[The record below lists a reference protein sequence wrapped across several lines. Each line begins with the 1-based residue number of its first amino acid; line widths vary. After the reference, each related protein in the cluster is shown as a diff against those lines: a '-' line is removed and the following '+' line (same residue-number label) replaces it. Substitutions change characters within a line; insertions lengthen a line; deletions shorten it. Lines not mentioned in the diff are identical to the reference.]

1 MKILFIGDIFG
12 EGGRK
17 TVKSVLPNVI
27 AEHSPDA
34 VMANAENITHGSGFS
49 HKSIQ
54 EMREA
59 GIDFFTSGNHA
70 WSNPD
75 GLKHLDDPDFPVIR
89 PANFSA
95 FDLPGRGYDIF
106 TCKNGEKILVINLMG
121 RVFMKRSF
129 ECPFFAM
136 EKILEETA
144 GEDLSAVFLDFHAE
158 ATSEKEAM
166 GFYLDGRV
174 SAVIGTHTHV
184 PTADYRILSNGTA
197 YMSDAGMTGP
207 EDSVIG
213 VKKEIILSSFLTK
226 IQKKHEP
233 ETSGPMIFSG
243 VIIDIDS
250 ASRKALNIEHVYVRK

>member
-1 MKILFIGDIFG
+1 M
-12 EGGRK
+12 R
-17 TVKSVLPNVI
+17 SVLPGI
-27 AEHSPDA
+27 KAEYSPD
-34 VMANAENITHGSGFS
+34 VVIANAENITHGSGFS
-49 HKSIQ
+49 YNSIQ

-70 WSNPD
+70 WSNPE
-75 GLKHLDDPDFPVIR
+75 GVKCMEDPDFPVIR

-95 FDLPGRGYDIF
+95 FDLSGRGYDIF
-106 TCKNGEKILVINLMG
+106 TCKNGEKILIINLMG

-129 ECPFFAM
+129 ECPFYAM
-136 EKILEETA
+136 EKILEETSK
-144 GEDLSAVFLDFHAE
+144 EDLSAIFLDFHAE

-184 PTADYRILSNGTA
+184 PTADYRVLKNGTA

-213 VKKEIILSSFLTK
+213 VKKEIIIKSFLTK
-226 IQKKHEP
+226 IQKRHEP
-233 ETSGPMIFSG
+233 ETSGPMVFSG

-250 ASRKALNIEHVYVRK
+250 ESGKALNIEHAYVRK